1 MLTVLTVIRIRGSP
15 AFSVTYGI
23 CHFMH
28 HTHNDS
34 HDSHDYQNLSRVPQH
49 VESQQG
55 DNDFFQR
62 TPLSQKILSDTHHRP
77 IYRGYG
83 SLW

>member
-34 HDSHDYQNLSRVPQH
+34 HDSHDSHDYQNLSRVPQH

-55 DNDFFQR
+55 DNDFFQKK
-62 TPLSQKILSDTHHRP
+62 PQSQKILSDTHRL
-77 IYRGYG
+77 IYRG
-83 SLW
+83 